1 LASNST
7 GFQFLANQLGSTIS
21 ASAAYS
27 AKYNKGS
34 LRGECLRG
42 QREVRRVLGSEAR
55 FGPSISF
62 IIRYYMHSE
71 AGEQWEVSGSE
82 EGLSQ
87 ESSSEGRAE
96 QPLSSEQRT

>member
-1 LASNST
+1 MPKRLKGGMARH
-7 GFQFLANQLGSTIS
+7 GVRGS
-21 ASAAYS
+21 
-27 AKYNKGS
+27 
-34 LRGECLRG
+34 
-42 QREVRRVLGSEAR
+42 

-71 AGEQWEVSGSE
+71 AGEQWEASGSE

-96 QPLSSEQRT
+96 QPLSSEQRS